1 MLGIME
7 GFSLS
12 ERMNSLR
19 INKMELGPIGTNA
32 FLIWEEGG
40 EEAILIDAPP
50 DCRDQIGPVL
60 KDESLTLSEIWLTHG
75 HWDHMAGAADLV
87 TDSMTVI
94 GHRAD
99 QTLFEQ
105 PAVMSTFA
113 MPGMEFKPV
122 GITKWVEDGD
132 RLDLFGREVAVFHCP
147 GHCPGN
153 VIFYVETEGVCFV
166 GDVIFAGSVG
176 RSDLPGGDFQALENS
191 IREKVYVLPETTEIC
206 PGHGPNTNVGSERLG
221 NPFVRP
227 L

>member
-1 MLGIME
+1 
-7 GFSLS
+7 
-12 ERMNSLR
+12 
-19 INKMELGPIGTNA
+19 MELGPIGTNA
-32 FLIWEEGG
+32 YLIWEEGKG
-40 EEAILIDAPP
+40 EAILIDTPP
-50 DCRDQIGPVL
+50 DCRDEVVPVL
-60 KDESLTLSEIWLTHG
+60 ERESLILSEIWLTHG

-122 GITKWVEDGD
+122 VITKWVEDGD
-132 RLDLFGREVAVFHCP
+132 KLDLFGREVAVFHCP

-153 VIFYVETEGVCFV
+153 VIFYVESEKLCFV

-176 RSDLPGGDFQALENS
+176 RSDLPGGNFQALENS

-206 PGHGPNTNVGSERLG
+206 PGHGPNTNVGDERRG

-227 L
+227 V